1 MSFFGRRVE
10 CLSTVN
16 EPDSDV
22 NLHEYQAKGLLSVKG
37 VPVPRGRIAR
47 RVEDAIAVAREL
59 GGHVWVVKAQ
69 VHAGGRGKAGGI
81 RVCNSL
87 DEVGEA
93 AQAMIGSRLVTHQT
107 GADGS
112 PVSLVYI
119 EEGLSIA
126 SELYLALLV
135 DRATASVA
143 IIASLDGG
151 MDIEEVAAKTPER
164 VVTLGVDPACGL
176 QPFHGRRVAAALG
189 LDGTVAKQASALLAS
204 MVETFQESDASLLE
218 VNPLVITNSGD
229 LVVLDCKINID
240 DNALFR
246 HPDLVAMRDDEQDNP
261 AEREANAIGLNYVK
275 LDGTIGCMVNG
286 AGLAM
291 ATMDIC
297 KLAGGEPANFLDV
310 GGGATREQVASA
322 FRVIVSDANVRA
334 ILVNIFGGIMRCDVI
349 AQGIVDAAR
358 ELDLEVP
365 VVVRLEGTNVDEGK
379 AILEQSGMAI
389 IPADDLGDAAA
400 RAVKAIGGGA

>member
-1 MSFFGRRVE
+1 M
-10 CLSTVN
+10 
-16 EPDSDV
+16 
-22 NLHEYQAKGLLSVKG
+22 NLHEYQAKVLLSARG
-37 VPVPRGRIAR
+37 VPVPRGQVAASAD
-47 RVEDAIAVAREL
+47 EAIAAAREL
-59 GGHVWVVKAQ
+59 GGNLWVVKAQ

-81 RVCNSL
+81 RVCRSL

-93 AQAMIGSRLVTHQT
+93 AGAMVGSRLVTHQT
-107 GADGS
+107 GPEGN
-112 PVSLVYI
+112 PVNLVYI

-126 SELYLALLV
+126 AELYLALLV

-151 MDIEEVAAKTPER
+151 MDIEEVAARTPER
-164 VVTLGVDPACGL
+164 IVTLAIDPASGL
-176 QPFHGRRVAAALG
+176 QPFHGRRLAAALG
-189 LDGTVAKQASALLAS
+189 LGGDAAKQASVLLRS
-204 MVETFQESDASLLE
+204 MVEVFQESDASLLE
-218 VNPLVITNSGD
+218 INPLVVTTSND
-229 LVVLDCKINID
+229 LVVLDCKVNID

-246 HPDLVAMRDDEQDNP
+246 HPDLVAMRDPDQEDP

-310 GGGATREQVASA
+310 GGGATRDQVAAA

-349 AQGIVDAAR
+349 AQGVVDAAR

-365 VVVRLEGTNVDEGK
+365 VIVRLEGTNVDEGK
-379 AILEQSGMAI
+379 AILQQSGMAI

-400 RAVKAIGGGA
+400 RAVAAIGGGG

>member
-1 MSFFGRRVE
+1 M
-10 CLSTVN
+10 
-16 EPDSDV
+16 
-22 NLHEYQAKGLLSVKG
+22 NLHEYQAKALLSAKG
-37 VPVPRGRIAR
+37 VAVPRGQIAAHA
-47 RVEDAIAVAREL
+47 EKAVAAAREL
-59 GGHVWVVKAQ
+59 GGQVWVVKAQ

-81 RVCNSL
+81 RVCSSHE
-87 DEVGEA
+87 EVRDA
-93 AQAMIGSRLVTHQT
+93 ADAMIGSRLVTHQT
-107 GADGS
+107 GPDGS
-112 PVSLVYI
+112 PVNLVYI
-119 EEGLSIA
+119 EEGLSIV
-126 SELYLALLV
+126 SELYLAILV
-135 DRATASVA
+135 DRATASMAVV
-143 IIASLDGG
+143 ASLDGG

-164 VVTLGVDPACGL
+164 IVTLAIDPACGL
-176 QPFHGRRVAAALG
+176 QPFHGRRLAAALG
-189 LDGTVAKQASALLAS
+189 LDGAVARQASALLAS
-204 MVETFQESDASLLE
+204 MAQTFQESDASLLE
-218 VNPLVITNSGD
+218 INPLVVTTSNELI
-229 LVVLDCKINID
+229 VLDCKINID

-246 HPDLVAMRDDEQDNP
+246 HPDLVAMRDDEQEDP

-349 AQGIVDAAR
+349 AQGVVDAAR
-358 ELDLEVP
+358 ALDLGVP
-365 VVVRLEGTNVDEGK
+365 VVVRLEGTNVDQGK
-379 AILEQSGMAI
+379 AILEKSGMAI

-400 RAVKAIGGGA
+400 RVVAAVGGGA

>member
-1 MSFFGRRVE
+1 M
-10 CLSTVN
+10 
-16 EPDSDV
+16 
-22 NLHEYQAKGLLSVKG
+22 NLHEYQAKALLSAEG
-37 VPVPRGRIAR
+37 VPVPRGEVAR
-47 RVEDAIAVAREL
+47 SADEAVAAACEL
-59 GGHVWVVKAQ
+59 GGNLWVVKAQ

-81 RVCNSL
+81 RVCRSH

-93 AQAMIGSRLVTHQT
+93 AGAMIGSRLVTHQT
-107 GADGS
+107 GSDGN
-112 PVSLVYI
+112 PVNLVYI

-126 SELYLALLV
+126 AELYLALLV
-135 DRATASVA
+135 DRATASMA

-151 MDIEEVAAKTPER
+151 MDIEEVAARTPER
-164 VVTLGVDPACGL
+164 IVTLAIDPACGL
-176 QPFHGRRVAAALG
+176 QPFHGRRLAAALE
-189 LDGTVAKQASALLAS
+189 LDGDVAKQASLLLAS
-204 MVETFQESDASLLE
+204 MVEVFQGSDASLLE
-218 VNPLVITNSGD
+218 INPLVVTTSND
-229 LVVLDCKINID
+229 LVVLDCKVNID

-246 HPDLVAMRDDEQDNP
+246 HPDLVAMRDPDQEDP

-297 KLAGGEPANFLDV
+297 KIAGGEPANFLDV
-310 GGGATREQVASA
+310 GGGATRDQVAAA

-349 AQGIVDAAR
+349 AQGVVDAAR

-365 VVVRLEGTNVDEGK
+365 VIVRLEGTNVDEGK
-379 AILEQSGMAI
+379 AILQQSGMAI

-400 RAVKAIGGGA
+400 RAVAAIGGGG

>member
-1 MSFFGRRVE
+1 M
-10 CLSTVN
+10 
-16 EPDSDV
+16 
-22 NLHEYQAKGLLSVKG
+22 NLHEYQAKALLSARG
-37 VPVPRGRIAR
+37 VAVPRGQIAANA
-47 RVEDAIAVAREL
+47 EDAVAAAREL
-59 GGHVWVVKAQ
+59 GGNVWVVKAQ

-81 RVCNSL
+81 RVCRSP
-87 DEVGEA
+87 DEVREA
-93 AQAMIGSRLVTHQT
+93 ADAMIGSRLVTHQT
-107 GADGS
+107 GPEGN
-112 PVSLVYI
+112 PVNLVYI

-135 DRATASVA
+135 DRTTASMA

-164 VVTLGVDPACGL
+164 IVTLAVDPACGL
-176 QPFHGRRVAAALG
+176 QPFHGRRLAAALG
-189 LDGTVAKQASALLAS
+189 LDGDVAKQAAALLGS
-204 MVETFQESDASLLE
+204 MAETFEELDASLLE
-218 VNPLVITNSGD
+218 INPLVVTASND
-229 LVVLDCKINID
+229 LVVLDCKVNID

-246 HPDLVAMRDDEQDNP
+246 HPDLVAMRDPDQEDP

-310 GGGATREQVASA
+310 GGGATRDQVAAA

-349 AQGIVDAAR
+349 AQGVVDAAR

-365 VVVRLEGTNVDEGK
+365 VIVRLEGTNVDQGK
-379 AILEQSGMAI
+379 AILQQSGMAI
-389 IPADDLGDAAA
+389 IPADDLGDAAT
-400 RAVKAIGGGA
+400 RAVAAIGGGG

>member
-1 MSFFGRRVE
+1 M
-10 CLSTVN
+10 
-16 EPDSDV
+16 
-22 NLHEYQAKGLLSVKG
+22 NLHEYQAKALLSARG
-37 VPVPRGRIAR
+37 VPVPLGQVAASAD
-47 RVEDAIAVAREL
+47 DAVAAAREL
-59 GGHVWVVKAQ
+59 GGDVWVVKAQ

-81 RVCNSL
+81 RVCRSL
-87 DEVGEA
+87 DEVGKA
-93 AQAMIGSRLVTHQT
+93 ADAMIGSRLVTHQT
-107 GADGS
+107 GPDGN
-112 PVSLVYI
+112 PVNLVYI

-126 SELYLALLV
+126 SELYLAILV
-135 DRATASVA
+135 DRATASMA

-164 VVTLGVDPACGL
+164 IVTLAIDPACGL
-176 QPFHGRRVAAALG
+176 QPFHGRRLAAALG
-189 LDGTVAKQASALLAS
+189 LGGDVAKQASAILGS
-204 MVETFQESDASLLE
+204 MAETFQELDASLLE
-218 VNPLVITNSGD
+218 INPLVVTASND
-229 LVVLDCKINID
+229 LVVLDCKVNID

-246 HPDLVAMRDDEQDNP
+246 HPDLVAMRDPDQEDP

-310 GGGATREQVASA
+310 GGGATRDQVAAA

-349 AQGIVDAAR
+349 AQGVVDAAR

-365 VVVRLEGTNVDEGK
+365 VIVRLEGTNVDQGK
-379 AILEQSGMAI
+379 AILQQSGMAI

-400 RAVKAIGGGA
+400 RAVAAIGGGG

>member
-1 MSFFGRRVE
+1 M
-10 CLSTVN
+10 
-16 EPDSDV
+16 
-22 NLHEYQAKGLLSVKG
+22 NLHEYQAKALLSARG
-37 VPVPRGRIAR
+37 VAVPRGQIAANA
-47 RVEDAIAVAREL
+47 EDAVAAAREL
-59 GGHVWVVKAQ
+59 GGNVWVVKAQ

-81 RVCNSL
+81 RVCRSP
-87 DEVGEA
+87 DEVREA
-93 AQAMIGSRLVTHQT
+93 ADAMIGSRLVTHQT
-107 GADGS
+107 GPEGN
-112 PVSLVYI
+112 PVNLVYI

-135 DRATASVA
+135 DRTTASMA

-164 VVTLGVDPACGL
+164 IVTLAVDPACGL
-176 QPFHGRRVAAALG
+176 QPFHGRRLAAALG
-189 LDGTVAKQASALLAS
+189 LDGDVAKQAAALLGS
-204 MVETFQESDASLLE
+204 MAETFEELDASLLE
-218 VNPLVITNSGD
+218 INPLVVTASND
-229 LVVLDCKINID
+229 LVVLDCKVNID

-246 HPDLVAMRDDEQDNP
+246 HPDLVAMRDPDQEDP

-310 GGGATREQVASA
+310 GGGATRDQVAAA

-349 AQGIVDAAR
+349 AQGVVDAAR

-365 VVVRLEGTNVDEGK
+365 VIVRLEGTNVDQGK
-379 AILEQSGMAI
+379 AILQQSGMAI

-400 RAVKAIGGGA
+400 RAVAAIGGGA

>member
-1 MSFFGRRVE
+1 M
-10 CLSTVN
+10 
-16 EPDSDV
+16 
-22 NLHEYQAKGLLSVKG
+22 NLHEYQAKALLSARG
-37 VPVPRGRIAR
+37 VPVPHGQVAANAD
-47 RVEDAIAVAREL
+47 EAIAAAREL
-59 GGHVWVVKAQ
+59 GGNLWVVKAQ

-81 RVCNSL
+81 RVCRSL

-93 AQAMIGSRLVTHQT
+93 ADAMIGSRLVTHQT
-107 GADGS
+107 GPEGN
-112 PVSLVYI
+112 PVNLVYI

-126 SELYLALLV
+126 AELYLALLV

-143 IIASLDGG
+143 IVASLDGG
-151 MDIEEVAAKTPER
+151 MDIEEVAARTPER
-164 VVTLGVDPACGL
+164 IVTLAIDPASGL
-176 QPFHGRRVAAALG
+176 QPFHGRRLAAALG
-189 LDGTVAKQASALLAS
+189 LAGDAAKQASALLRS
-204 MVETFQESDASLLE
+204 MVEVFQESDASLLE
-218 VNPLVITNSGD
+218 INPLVVTVSND
-229 LVVLDCKINID
+229 LVVLDCKVNID

-246 HPDLVAMRDDEQDNP
+246 HPDLVAMRDPDQEDP

-310 GGGATREQVASA
+310 GGGATRDQVAAA

-334 ILVNIFGGIMRCDVI
+334 ILVNIFGGIMRCNVI
-349 AQGIVDAAR
+349 AQGVVDAAR

-365 VVVRLEGTNVDEGK
+365 VIVRLEGTNVGEGK
-379 AILEQSGMAI
+379 AILERSGMAI

-400 RAVKAIGGGA
+400 RAVAAIGGGG

>member
-1 MSFFGRRVE
+1 M
-10 CLSTVN
+10 
-16 EPDSDV
+16 
-22 NLHEYQAKGLLSVKG
+22 NLHEYQAKALLSARG
-37 VPVPRGRIAR
+37 VAVPRGQIAANA
-47 RVEDAIAVAREL
+47 EDAVAAAREL
-59 GGHVWVVKAQ
+59 GGNVWVVKAQ
-69 VHAGGRGKAGGI
+69 VHAGGRGKVGGI
-81 RVCNSL
+81 RVCRSP
-87 DEVGEA
+87 DEVREA
-93 AQAMIGSRLVTHQT
+93 ADAMIGSRLVTHQT
-107 GADGS
+107 GPEGN
-112 PVSLVYI
+112 PVNLVYI

-135 DRATASVA
+135 DRATASMA

-164 VVTLGVDPACGL
+164 IVTLAVDPACGL
-176 QPFHGRRVAAALG
+176 QPFHGRRLAAALG
-189 LDGTVAKQASALLAS
+189 LDGDVAKQAAALLGS
-204 MVETFQESDASLLE
+204 MAETFEELDASLLE
-218 VNPLVITNSGD
+218 INPLVVTASND
-229 LVVLDCKINID
+229 LVVLDCKVNID

-246 HPDLVAMRDDEQDNP
+246 HPDLVAMRDPDQEDP

-310 GGGATREQVASA
+310 GGGATRDQVAAA

-349 AQGIVDAAR
+349 AQGVVDAAR

-365 VVVRLEGTNVDEGK
+365 VIVRLEGTNVDQGK
-379 AILEQSGMAI
+379 AILQQSGMAI
-389 IPADDLGDAAA
+389 IPADDLGDAAT
-400 RAVKAIGGGA
+400 RAVAAIGGGG

>member
-1 MSFFGRRVE
+1 M
-10 CLSTVN
+10 
-16 EPDSDV
+16 
-22 NLHEYQAKGLLSVKG
+22 NLHEYQAKALLSARG
-37 VPVPRGRIAR
+37 VPVPRGQIAANSD
-47 RVEDAIAVAREL
+47 EAIAAAREL
-59 GGHVWVVKAQ
+59 GGNLWVVKAQ

-81 RVCNSL
+81 RVCHSL
-87 DEVGEA
+87 GEVGEA
-93 AQAMIGSRLVTHQT
+93 ADAMVGSRLVTHQT
-107 GADGS
+107 GPEGN
-112 PVSLVYI
+112 PVNLVYI

-126 SELYLALLV
+126 AELYLALLV
-135 DRATASVA
+135 DRATASMA

-151 MDIEEVAAKTPER
+151 MDIEEVAARTPER
-164 VVTLGVDPACGL
+164 IVTLAIDPASGL
-176 QPFHGRRVAAALG
+176 QPFHGRRLAAALG
-189 LDGTVAKQASALLAS
+189 LDGDAAKQASALLGS
-204 MVETFQESDASLLE
+204 MVEVFQESDASLLE
-218 VNPLVITNSGD
+218 INPLVVTASND
-229 LVVLDCKINID
+229 LVVLDCKVNID

-246 HPDLVAMRDDEQDNP
+246 HPDLVAMRDPDQEDP

-310 GGGATREQVASA
+310 GGGATRDQVASA
-322 FRVIVSDANVRA
+322 FRVIVSDTNVRA

-349 AQGIVDAAR
+349 AQGVVDAAR

-365 VVVRLEGTNVDEGK
+365 VIVRLEGTNVDQGK
-379 AILEQSGMAI
+379 EILEQSGMAI

-400 RAVKAIGGGA
+400 RAVAAIGGGG

>member
-1 MSFFGRRVE
+1 M
-10 CLSTVN
+10 
-16 EPDSDV
+16 
-22 NLHEYQAKGLLSVKG
+22 NLHEYQAKALLSARG
-37 VPVPRGRIAR
+37 VPVPHGQVAANAD
-47 RVEDAIAVAREL
+47 EAIAAAREL
-59 GGHVWVVKAQ
+59 GGNLWVVKAQ

-81 RVCNSL
+81 RVCRSL

-93 AQAMIGSRLVTHQT
+93 ADAMIGSRLVTHQT
-107 GADGS
+107 GPEGN
-112 PVSLVYI
+112 PVNLVYI

-126 SELYLALLV
+126 AELYLALLV

-143 IIASLDGG
+143 IVASLDGG
-151 MDIEEVAAKTPER
+151 MDIEEVAARTPER
-164 VVTLGVDPACGL
+164 IVTLAIDPASGL
-176 QPFHGRRVAAALG
+176 QPFHGRRLAAALG
-189 LDGTVAKQASALLAS
+189 LAGDAAKQASALLRS
-204 MVETFQESDASLLE
+204 MVEVFQESDASLLE
-218 VNPLVITNSGD
+218 INPLVVTVSND
-229 LVVLDCKINID
+229 LVVLDCKVNID

-246 HPDLVAMRDDEQDNP
+246 HPDLVAMRDPDQEDP

-310 GGGATREQVASA
+310 GGGATRDQVAAA

-349 AQGIVDAAR
+349 AQGVVDAAR

-365 VVVRLEGTNVDEGK
+365 VIVRLEGTNVDEGK
-379 AILEQSGMAI
+379 AILERSGMAI

-400 RAVKAIGGGA
+400 RAVAAIGGGG